1 MKSAIVLGMLLFTAQ
16 IPKNNPNGIW
26 ESESG
31 SRFNLS
37 LNGMD
42 LHVQI
47 VEGSNPRYLKYEVDL
62 KNQQE
67 VNTYVGNGYFVAKL
81 QNGKECK
88 FETEWQLVV
97 VTNEQIVGVTTNIVP
112 DPETCAAKEKS
123 QAQLNLKKK

>member
-31 SRFNLS
+31 SKFNLS
-37 LNGMD
+37 LNGSN

-47 VEGSNPRYLKYEVDL
+47 VDGSNPRYLKYEVDL
-62 KNQQE
+62 KNQEE
-67 VNTYVGNGYFVAKL
+67 VNTYIGNGYFVAKL
-81 QNGKECK
+81 QSGKECK

-97 VTNEQIVGVTTNIVP
+97 VTNEQILGVTTNIVP
-112 DPETCAAKEKS
+112 DPDTCAVKEKS